1 MDTDIISLSV
11 IQKALEN
18 IAEEMGVVL
27 RRASFSANCKERLD
41 FSCAIFNSNGE
52 LVAQAEHIPV
62 HLGAM
67 FSSMEVIK
75 EQFELSD
82 LHKRDII
89 VLNSPYSGGTHLPD
103 ISFVMPIFIEN
114 ELTFFVTNRAHHSDI
129 GGSTPGSMPGISTE
143 LFQEGLII
151 PPVKLYNR
159 GKEVT
164 GIMNMILANVRVKE
178 ERLGDFRAQRAALLR
193 GEERLLELAGKYGK
207 SYLLKIIQNLMELSE
222 KAFNEH
228 LTKFPTGVYDYTD
241 YLDSNGISNTPVKIN
256 VKIFK
261 RDERLIVSF
270 EGTDSQQ
277 LGNVNAPR
285 SVVYSCVYYVFRV
298 LTDPSIMTN
307 AGLFRNIKV
316 EIPKGSLLD
325 PREPAAVSS
334 GNVETSQRIVDILLG
349 ALSSGFPEIPAAS
362 QGTMNNVTLGS
373 IVSDN
378 PFTYYETIGGGTGGG
393 LNYNGCSAIHSHMTN
408 TLNTPIEAF
417 ELIFPFRVL
426 KYAIRRNSGGRGVT
440 FGGDGIIKEIE
451 CLSDTTVSIQ
461 SERRNFNPYGLNGGQ
476 SGKKG
481 KNIKRTISGV
491 EEILPGRVTIDFKKG
506 EILIIKTPGGGGYGE
521 MEGDS

>member
-1 MDTDIISLSV
+1 
-11 IQKALEN
+11 
-18 IAEEMGVVL
+18 
-27 RRASFSANCKERLD
+27 
-41 FSCAIFNSNGE
+41 
-52 LVAQAEHIPV
+52 
-62 HLGAM
+62 
-67 FSSMEVIK
+67 
-75 EQFELSD
+75 
-82 LHKRDII
+82 
-89 VLNSPYSGGTHLPD
+89 
-103 ISFVMPIFIEN
+103 
-114 ELTFFVTNRAHHSDI
+114 
-129 GGSTPGSMPGISTE
+129 
-143 LFQEGLII
+143 
-151 PPVKLYNR
+151 
-159 GKEVT
+159 
-164 GIMNMILANVRVKE
+164 MNMILANVRVKE